1 MHIDRGR
8 FVLGAGALSVGI
20 GEELSLLVLAP
31 APHRLMR
38 DLGSPSRG

>member
-1 MHIDRGR
+1 MRIDRGR
-8 FVLGAGALSVGI
+8 FVLGAGALSVGT
-20 GEELSLLVLAP
+20 LSLLVLAP